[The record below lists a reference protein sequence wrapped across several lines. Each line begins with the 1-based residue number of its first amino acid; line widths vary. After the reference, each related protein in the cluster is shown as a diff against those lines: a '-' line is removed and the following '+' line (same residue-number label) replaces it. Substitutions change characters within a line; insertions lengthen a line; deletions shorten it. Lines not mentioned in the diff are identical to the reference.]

1 MLREQEGPILVAH
14 KVLDICLT
22 AAAFIAAYFI
32 KRDLLPSSFR
42 GLTMAPNYYIIL
54 FVIVIIW
61 YIAFNSFNTY
71 ASYRRRTFR
80 EIFWSMVKA
89 VSTAM
94 VFLLLFMYIFKI
106 SDVSRIMLGIFFM
119 MNIGLLAGSKCVVY
133 TSLQRYRKK
142 GLNVRNVLIVGSRD
156 RSKDVIDAIEK
167 YSGAGFRVLGC
178 VETDSALVGTS
189 IKNHIQVIGTT
200 DEIEGMLKGE
210 IVDELVFAIPLNEIK
225 GAENIIAMALEIGV
239 SIRIIPDWQVNHLLQ
254 GSSAATMSI
263 ENFLGIASVS
273 LRVTS
278 PSNAGLL
285 VKDVFDF
292 AFSGIVLVICLPLFL
307 VIFCAIKIIS
317 PGPVF
322 FKQERSSLNGRL
334 FTLYKFRTMIPGAEK
349 QLEDLRALNEA
360 DGPVFKIKRDPRVIP
375 FVGPLLRKT
384 SLDELPQLINVL
396 RGEMSL
402 VGPRPPIPDEV
413 ENYKWWQRRRLSM
426 KPGLTCIWQC
436 TSNRNDIDFAEWMK
450 MDLAYI
456 DSWSLWLDFKIILRT
471 IKVVLVGQGR

>member
-1 MLREQEGPILVAH
+1 MG
-14 KVLDICLT
+14 
-22 AAAFIAAYFI
+22 
-32 KRDLLPSSFR
+32 
-42 GLTMAPNYYIIL
+42 PNYYVVLLII
-54 FVIVIIW
+54 VIVW
-61 YIAFNSFNTY
+61 YVAFNSFNTY

-89 VSTAM
+89 ASTAM

-106 SDVSRIMLGIFFM
+106 SDVSRIMLGIFFLLD
-119 MNIGLLAGSKCVVY
+119 IGLLASSKCMVY

-142 GLNVRNVLIVGSRD
+142 GFNVRNVLIVGSRD

-167 YSGAGFRVLGC
+167 QTGAGFRVLGC
-178 VETDSALVGTS
+178 VETDPALVGTS
-189 IKNHIQVIGTT
+189 INNHLRVMGTT
-200 DEIEGMLKGE
+200 DEIEEILREE
-210 IVDELVFAIPLNEIK
+210 IVDELVFAMPLKEIS
-225 GAENIIAMALEIGV
+225 GVEDIIAMALEMGISV
-239 SIRIIPDWQVNHLLQ
+239 RIIPDWQINHLLER
-254 GSSAATMSI
+254 SAIATMSI
-263 ENFLGIASVS
+263 EDFLGIASVS

-278 PSNAGLL
+278 PSDVDVLIKN
-285 VKDVFDF
+285 VFDF
-292 AFSGIVLVICLPLFL
+292 AFSGIVLIICLPLFL

-334 FTLYKFRTMIPGAEK
+334 FTLYKFRTMIPNAEY

-360 DGPVFKIKRDPRVIP
+360 DGPVFKINRDPRVIP
-375 FVGPLLRKT
+375 FVGTLLRKT
-384 SLDELPQLINVL
+384 SLDELPQLINVI

-402 VGPRPPIPDEV
+402 VGPRPPIPAEV
-413 ENYKWWQRRRLSM
+413 EKYKWWQRRRLSM

-436 TSNRNDIDFAEWMK
+436 TSNRNDLNFDEWMK

-471 IKVVLVGQGR
+471 IKVILMWQGR